1 MNGVLRV
8 VIADDHVPTRQSVRE
23 ALEQQECE
31 VLADV
36 GTAEAAVAAATEH
49 RPDVCLLDIHMP
61 GSGIIAAA
69 DITRALPD
77 TTVVMLTASADDE
90 DLFAALRA
98 GASGYL
104 AKGMDPARLGSALR
118 SVLAGESVLPR
129 WLVRKVVQEFQPP
142 ARRRIS
148 LPNRSTAVR
157 LTEREAEI
165 LDLMAEGLSTEQIAG
180 RLFVAQVTVRTHI
193 SAVLRKL
200 RVPDREAAVRLA
212 RGGSGSGEPPLR

>member
-1 MNGVLRV
+1 MTEILRV
-8 VIADDHVPTRQSVRE
+8 VIADDHVPTRKSVRE
-23 ALEQQECE
+23 ALEHQGCE

-36 GTAEAAVAAATEH
+36 GTAEAAVAAAKAH
-49 RPDVCLLDIHMP
+49 RPEVCLLDIHMP
-61 GSGIIAAA
+61 GSGIVAAA
-69 DITRALPD
+69 DVTQALPG
-77 TTVVMLTASADDE
+77 TAVVMLTASADDE

-104 AKGMDPARLGSALR
+104 AKGMDPARLGPALR

-148 LPNRSTAVR
+148 LPGRSTAVR
-157 LTEREAEI
+157 LTERETEI
-165 LDLMAEGLSTEQIAG
+165 LDLMAEGLSTEEIAG

-212 RGGSGSGEPPLR
+212 RGGGGSGDAPR

>member
-1 MNGVLRV
+1 MTDVLRV

-23 ALEQQECE
+23 ALEQQSCE

-36 GTAEAAVAAATEH
+36 GTAEAAVAAAREH
-49 RPDVCLLDIHMP
+49 NPDVCLLDIHMP

-69 DITRALPD
+69 DITNALPG
-77 TTVVMLTASADDE
+77 TAVVMLTASADDE

-104 AKGMDPARLGSALR
+104 AKEMDPARLGPALR

-129 WLVRKVVQEFQPP
+129 WLVQKVAREFRPTPGRRFLLPHRTTPVQ
-142 ARRRIS
+142 
-148 LPNRSTAVR
+148 

-165 LDLMAEGLSTEQIAG
+165 LGLMGEGLSTAQMAG
-180 RLFVAQVTVRTHI
+180 RLFVAPVTVRSHVAGI
-193 SAVLRKL
+193 LRKL
-200 RVPDREAAVRLA
+200 RVKDREAAVRLA
-212 RGGSGSGEPPLR
+212 RGDTAQR